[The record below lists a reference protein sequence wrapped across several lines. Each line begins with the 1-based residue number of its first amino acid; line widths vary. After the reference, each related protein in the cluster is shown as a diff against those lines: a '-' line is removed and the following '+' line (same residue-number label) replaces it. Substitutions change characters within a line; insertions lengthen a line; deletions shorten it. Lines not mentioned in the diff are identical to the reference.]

1 MLHAECNALGERGN
15 ASLSSRSLGR
25 AGTKRSSRALVTRRR
40 RTSRNGHA
48 GLAQKTPAN
57 VCATQRVVCRN
68 SPPSRARCLGLRRSV
83 LRYSDL
89 PSSGRSCRITAQ
101 GEDELSAMP
110 NRVGSFVGS
119 ERELGPDSRQG
130 RCDTHSD
137 RSKSGQ
143 VIRMAR
149 CAVAYRW
156 RSFSSSA
163 GLRPAWRG
171 CTRAHQRRAGKLP
184 RRTVVPH
191 RESQGL
197 SRSRTV
203 RR

>member
-1 MLHAECNALGERGN
+1 MFAMANRFGLK
-15 ASLSSRSLGR
+15 ASP
-25 AGTKRSSRALVTRRR
+25 T
-40 RTSRNGHA
+40 GHA
-48 GLAQKTPAN
+48 GLAPTES
-57 VCATQRVVCRN
+57 ATLPQRISRV
-68 SPPSRARCLGLRRSV
+68 PQLAPSRAGCLGLRRSV

-101 GEDELSAMP
+101 GEDELSDMP
-110 NRVGSFVGS
+110 NRVGSFVRS
-119 ERELGPDSRQG
+119 ERELGPDSQQG
-130 RCDTHSD
+130 RCDTRSG

-143 VIRMAR
+143 VVRMAR

-184 RRTVVPH
+184 RRLAVPH
-191 RESQGL
+191 SESRGF